1 MEIKPNVSKL
11 FLKEIYTLLTISIF
25 VILSFLIIHILVVT
39 LDSETTNS
47 DFIRYVWP
55 WPLYSLLAWWLIAP
69 GLRYLW
75 FINLHYSIE
84 SERLVIQ
91 KGILTK
97 VSISIP
103 YSAVTDFTLNRSL
116 FDRWLSMGSLF
127 VQTAGQGAQAA
138 IHEGRLDGLVEF
150 ETLHHELR
158 GKVKAYRGNQ
168 VLEQPKP
175 EEAGQH
181 SNVLQEILA
190 ELKAISQK
198 LDNKS

>member
-11 FLKEIYTLLTISIF
+11 LTKEIYTLLTVSLF
-25 VILSFLIIHILVVT
+25 VILSFIIIHILVVT
-39 LDSETTNS
+39 FDAETTNS
-47 DFIRYVWP
+47 EFIKYVWP
-55 WPLYSLLAWWLIAP
+55 WPLYTLLVWWLLGP

-97 VSISIP
+97 ASISIP

-116 FDRWLSMGSLF
+116 FDRWLGMGSLF
-127 VQTAGQGAQAA
+127 VQTAGQGAQTA

-150 ETLHHELR
+150 ESLYHELR
-158 GKVKAYRGNQ
+158 AKVKAYRGDKIFEEPTQN
-168 VLEQPKP
+168 
-175 EEAGQH
+175 EAGQN
-181 SNVLQEILA
+181 SDVLQEILD
-190 ELKAISQK
+190 ELKKITRK
-198 LDNKS
+198 LDSQN